1 MQLRQSMRRAARM
14 RLALAGA
21 SGSGKTYSSLLIAY
35 GMTGDW
41 SRVAVIDSENCS
53 ADLYAHLGGYQVLTL
68 ENYAPETYIEAI
80 GICEQ
85 AGAEVIIIDSISHCW
100 DYLLDFHANLQGN
113 SFANWAKVTPRQ
125 NAFIQRILTSS
136 AHVICTMRS
145 KQDYV
150 LSDKNGR
157 MVPEKVGLK
166 AVQRDNVDYEFT
178 AVLDIAMNHK
188 AATSKDRTGLFTGR
202 PEFLITPA
210 VGQAILKWCNMT
222 QPAQRVFNLKLPAAM
237 YPAFQ
242 PDAAFAVGL
251 NADNPFAETAPAASA
266 IPASMEDATAAEE
279 RPARIAST
287 TPVIVPLGVRHNR
300 HFIEANTK
308 PVDIAHLRD
317 DCVVPYSART
327 TR

>member
-1 MQLRQSMRRAARM
+1 MQLRQSMRRAAKM

-35 GMTGDW
+35 GMTGEW
-41 SRVAVIDSENCS
+41 SKIAVIDSENCS

-150 LSDKNGR
+150 LSDKNGK

-188 AATSKDRTGLFTGR
+188 ATTSKDRTGLFTGR
-202 PEFLITPA
+202 SEFLITPA

-222 QPAQRVFNLKLPAAM
+222 QPAQPSV
-237 YPAFQ
+237 Q
-242 PDAAFAVGL
+242 PQTPYNHV
-251 NADNPFAETAPAASA
+251 PSVSA
-266 IPASMEDATAAEE
+266 
-279 RPARIAST
+279 
-287 TPVIVPLGVRHNR
+287 
-300 HFIEANTK
+300 
-308 PVDIAHLRD
+308 
-317 DCVVPYSART
+317 
-327 TR
+327 

>member
-1 MQLRQSMRRAARM
+1 MQLRQSMRRAAKM

-21 SGSGKTYSSLLIAY
+21 SGAGKTYSSLLIAY

-41 SRVAVIDSENCS
+41 SKIAVIDSENCS

-150 LSDKNGR
+150 LSDKNGK

-188 AATSKDRTGLFTGR
+188 ATTSKDRTGLFTGR

-210 VGQAILKWCNMT
+210 VGQAILKWCNLSNPSV
-222 QPAQRVFNLKLPAAM
+222 QPQTPYNHVPS
-237 YPAFQ
+237 
-242 PDAAFAVGL
+242 V
-251 NADNPFAETAPAASA
+251 SA
-266 IPASMEDATAAEE
+266 
-279 RPARIAST
+279 
-287 TPVIVPLGVRHNR
+287 
-300 HFIEANTK
+300 
-308 PVDIAHLRD
+308 
-317 DCVVPYSART
+317 
-327 TR
+327 

>member
-1 MQLRQSMRRAARM
+1 MYKRQ
-14 RLALAGA
+14 
-21 SGSGKTYSSLLIAY
+21 
-35 GMTGDW
+35 
-41 SRVAVIDSENCS
+41 
-53 ADLYAHLGGYQVLTL
+53 
-68 ENYAPETYIEAI
+68 
-80 GICEQ
+80 
-85 AGAEVIIIDSISHCW
+85 AEVIIIDSISHCW

-222 QPAQRVFNLKLPAAM
+222 QPAQLSV
-237 YPAFQ
+237 Q
-242 PDAAFAVGL
+242 PQTPCCHV
-251 NADNPFAETAPAASA
+251 PSVSA
-266 IPASMEDATAAEE
+266 
-279 RPARIAST
+279 
-287 TPVIVPLGVRHNR
+287 
-300 HFIEANTK
+300 
-308 PVDIAHLRD
+308 
-317 DCVVPYSART
+317 
-327 TR
+327 

>member
-1 MQLRQSMRRAARM
+1 MQLRQSMRRAAKM

-21 SGSGKTYSSLLIAY
+21 SGSGKTYSSLLVAY

-41 SRVAVIDSENCS
+41 SKVAVI
-53 ADLYAHLGGYQVLTL
+53 G
-68 ENYAPETYIEAI
+68 NYNEAI

-85 AGAEVIIIDSISHCW
+85 AGAEVVIIDSISHCW

-150 LSDKNGR
+150 LSDKNGK
-157 MVPEKVGLK
+157 MIPEKVSLK

-188 AATSKDRTGLFTGR
+188 ATTSKDRTGLFTGR

-210 VGQAILKWCNMT
+210 VGQAILKWCNTT
-222 QPAQRVFNLKLPAAM
+222 QPAQPSV
-237 YPAFQ
+237 Q
-242 PDAAFAVGL
+242 PQTPYNHV
-251 NADNPFAETAPAASA
+251 PSVSA
-266 IPASMEDATAAEE
+266 
-279 RPARIAST
+279 
-287 TPVIVPLGVRHNR
+287 
-300 HFIEANTK
+300 
-308 PVDIAHLRD
+308 
-317 DCVVPYSART
+317 
-327 TR
+327 